1 MRCHHCYETRPNWAR
16 KVCDLDMSI
25 MSMSLSTMSRLFFT
39 HTVGEVA
46 WLKGKKKMELK
57 KKEFLLQKC
66 GHGR

>member
-1 MRCHHCYETRPNWAR
+1 
-16 KVCDLDMSI
+16 MSI
-25 MSMSLSTMSRLFFT
+25 MSMSTMSRLFFT

-46 WLKGKKKMELK
+46 WLKGEKKMELK

>member
-25 MSMSLSTMSRLFFT
+25 MSMSTMSRLFFT

-46 WLKGKKKMELK
+46 WLKGEKKMELK

>member
-25 MSMSLSTMSRLFFT
+25 MSRLFFT

-46 WLKGKKKMELK
+46 WLMGEKKMELK
-57 KKEFLLQKC
+57 KKEFLSQKC